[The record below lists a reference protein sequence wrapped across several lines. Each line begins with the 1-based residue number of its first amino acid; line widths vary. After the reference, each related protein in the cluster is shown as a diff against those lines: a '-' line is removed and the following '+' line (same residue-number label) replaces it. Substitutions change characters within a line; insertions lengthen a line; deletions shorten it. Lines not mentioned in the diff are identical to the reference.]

1 MTNPKSL
8 RYLCYNP
15 FMKRAAVFAH
25 YDKDSVIDEY
35 VVYYLNELKKI
46 TDTIIF
52 VSCCNLDDKEISKIN
67 GIASHVIAQF
77 HDEYDFGSYKRG
89 FLYLKDKLNE
99 FDELIFAN
107 DSCYGPLYPLEN
119 IFSTMEA
126 ENCDFWGITKNN
138 YGYKKSLGHFFVKR
152 PHVQS
157 YFIVFNKNIFTTD
170 FFENFMHS
178 IKHQDTKKQIV
189 SNYEIGLTELL
200 VENGFHYKTFINA
213 YERINNITILK
224 WRQIIEKYQM
234 PFVKK
239 SLFDLKNTDT
249 TTIEKYENILNNY
262 PANLIHLPRK
272 INRYTPYQIK
282 RIIFDIIANFPFCIR
297 KPFAIVINKL
307 FPFIK
312 D

>member
-1 MTNPKSL
+1 
-8 RYLCYNP
+8 
-15 FMKRAAVFAH
+15 MKRAAVFAH

-46 TDTIIF
+46 ADTIIF
-52 VSCCNLDDKEISKIN
+52 VSCCNLDDKELSKIN

-138 YGYKKSLGHFFVKR
+138 YGYKKSLGRFFVKR

-157 YFIVFNKNIFTTD
+157 YFIVFNKNIFTKE
-170 FFENFMHS
+170 FFENFILS

-234 PFVKK
+234 PFVKC
-239 SLFDLKNTDT
+239 SLPRLGNRNSTTVEGWEQVIKN
-249 TTIEKYENILNNY
+249 NGNY
-262 PANLIHLPRK
+262 PVDLINK
-272 INRYTPYQIK
+272 NVK
-282 RIIFDIIANFPFCIR
+282 RTKIFDYGKYSLPKYIKQLYFNFIAEL
-297 KPFAIVINKL
+297 PFAIRKLMSIVIKYL
-307 FPFIK
+307 FPFLR